1 MSEIDKDKERVKE
14 LTNLLNKYSYQ
25 YYVLNQ
31 SEIPDSEF
39 DSLMNELQD
48 LEFKRPDL
56 KDVNSPTSR
65 VGGWVSKEFK
75 KVNHPV
81 PMLSISDVFSLDE
94 LKEWD
99 RSIRKMTGLDKVR
112 YCCEV
117 KIDGLACNLNYH
129 EGRLIQGSTRGDGS
143 IGEDVTNNV
152 RTIRSIPLDIPELRD
167 LEVRGE
173 VYMPKASLKKANEE
187 RAKNGESLFAN
198 ARNAAAGSLRQLD
211 SAITAK
217 RGLNAWWYYWP
228 LAPQFGYRYHSDGLN
243 QLTKL
248 GFRTNPERR
257 VVYGIDEVLQY
268 VDEYAQKRPTLDYD
282 IDGLVIK
289 VDDMELYP
297 SIGYTAKTP
306 KWEIAYKFPP
316 EVVSTQVLD
325 IVMSVGRTGRVT
337 PTAVLQPVLLA
348 GSTISRA
355 TLNNE
360 DYCADKDIRIGDYVT
375 LHKAGDVI
383 PEVGEVI
390 LNRRPAGTVPYRFDK
405 NCPFCHEPLI
415 KDGIQTY
422 CKNIHCSSRKINKL
436 LYFVSDA
443 GMDID
448 GLGDVLVEQLFN
460 EHILTEI
467 PDVYHL
473 KDHKDEI
480 ENLDG
485 MGEKSVDKIL
495 KAVEKSKSNDLPM
508 LISSLGIP
516 LVGKK
521 TAIVL
526 ANHFETLD
534 KLMMS
539 KVDEI
544 ANLPDIGLKT
554 AQGIYDFFQD
564 EINRNCIEK
573 LREDGVNFILKNIVK
588 PVKDNFFKGKKFV
601 LTGSLSKPRDQVTKE
616 IEKLGGVSAGS
627 VSKKTDF
634 VIVGEDAGSKY
645 TKAVELELRIIKE
658 DELNDLIKQAQ
669 KDAGLTGTGNDTGD
683 RY

>member
-1 MSEIDKDKERVKE
+1 MPEIDKDKERVQE
-14 LTNLLNKYSYQ
+14 LTKLLNKYSYE

-39 DSLMNELQD
+39 DSLMNELQE

-56 KDVNSPTSR
+56 KDPNSPTSR

-75 KVNHPV
+75 KVKHPV
-81 PMLSISDVFSLDE
+81 PMLSIADVFSIDE
-94 LKEWD
+94 LKDWD
-99 RSIRKMTGLDKVR
+99 RSIRKMTGQTNIR

-117 KIDGLACNLNYH
+117 KIDGLACNLNY
-129 EGRLIQGSTRGDGS
+129 ENGSLVQGSTRGDGS

-152 RTIRSIPLDIPELRD
+152 RTIRSIPLTISEKRP
-167 LEVRGE
+167 LEIRGE
-173 VYMPKASLKKANEE
+173 VYMPKASLKKLNEQ
-187 RAKNGESLFAN
+187 RAKDKEPLFAN

-217 RGLNAWWYYWP
+217 RNLDAWWYYWP
-228 LAPQFGYRYHSDGLN
+228 LAPEFGYRYHSDGLN
-243 QLTKL
+243 ELAKL

-257 VVYGIDEVLQY
+257 VVYGIDEVLKY
-268 VDEYAQKRPTLDYD
+268 VAEYHEKRPTLDYD

-316 EVVSTQVLD
+316 EVVSTKVLD
-325 IVMSVGRTGRVT
+325 IVLTVGRTGRVT
-337 PTAVLQPVLLA
+337 PTAVLSPVLVA

-360 DYCADKDIRIGDYVT
+360 DYCIEKDIRIGDYVT

-390 LNRRPAGTVPYRFDK
+390 INRRPKGTVPYRFDK
-405 NCPFCHEPLI
+405 NCPFCHEPLV

-422 CKNIHCSSRKINKL
+422 CKNSHCPSRKINKL

-460 EHILTEI
+460 EHILTDI
-467 PDVYHL
+467 PDVYKL
-473 KDHKDEI
+473 KDHKEEI

-485 MGEKSVDKIL
+485 MGEKSVGKIL
-495 KAVEKSKSNDLPM
+495 TAVENSKKNDLPM

-521 TAIVL
+521 TAIIL
-526 ANHFETLD
+526 ANHFQSLD
-534 KLMMS
+534 KLMLAN
-539 KVDEI
+539 VEEI
-544 ANLPDIGLKT
+544 ADLPDIGEKT
-554 AQGIYDFFQD
+554 AQGIKAFFEDQA
-564 EINRNCIEK
+564 NRDVIEK
-573 LREDGVNFILKNIVK
+573 LRADGVNFILHNIAK
-588 PVKDNFFKGKKFV
+588 PIKDNFFKGKKFV
-601 LTGSLSKPRDQVTKE
+601 LTGTLAKSREAVTKD
-616 IEKLGGVSAGS
+616 IEALGGVSSGS

-634 VIVGEDAGSKY
+634 VIVGDDPGSKY
-645 TKAVELELRIIKE
+645 DKAVKLGVRIIKE
-658 DELNDLIKQAQ
+658 DELNSLFSQAQ
-669 KDAGLTGTGNDTGD
+669 KDAGLTGTGNDSGD